1 MSTPFP
7 DGPSKAPSIY
17 YLYSKVGLLHTHSP
31 YLLFLVDRL
40 DLVVPH
46 LPALGLDLHLPTF
59 MQSVMYPPNRSSR
72 PHPCLLNALYLHAC
86 SIAPP
91 QQQLRQHE
99 NRFLQRTRDAIQH
112 SLNRSDR
119 LLDGLRAQCLL
130 ANWYYA
136 RGRVLEGYATTSA
149 AARFAVGCELNKIVS
164 PVLRRGHE
172 NTNLVSSGIA
182 ASASGLGIGL
192 PSLVAGTSNTAG
204 GAASRNT
211 TGVSIS
217 PALATS
223 RHITLGFGTG
233 LLPSSSFTGPSLAF
247 PQSHTPVRGNIIL
260 DSPRTTHELGE
271 RILVFWRIFNLDRFW
286 SVVSGLQPALSE
298 DEIMTVWPRG
308 MEDYHTVREPRK
320 PRHCF

>member
-1 MSTPFP
+1 M
-7 DGPSKAPSIY
+7 
-17 YLYSKVGLLHTHSP
+17 
-31 YLLFLVDRL
+31 
-40 DLVVPH
+40 PH

-59 MQSVMYPPNRSSR
+59 MPSLMYPLNHPSR
-72 PHPCLLNALYLHAC
+72 PHLCLLNALYLHAC

-99 NRFLQRTRDAIQH
+99 SRFLQRTRDAIQH

-130 ANWYYA
+130 AIWYYA
-136 RGRVLEGYATTSA
+136 HGRVLEGYATTSA

-164 PVLRRGHE
+164 PVLRRGPE

-182 ASASGLGIGL
+182 ASASGLGVGL
-192 PSLVAGTSNTAG
+192 PSLVAGASSTA

-211 TGVSIS
+211 TGVSIPPS
-217 PALATS
+217 LATL

-233 LLPSSSFTGPSLAF
+233 LLPSSSFASVAFAQSPTPS
-247 PQSHTPVRGNIIL
+247 RGNFIL
-260 DSPRTTHELGE
+260 DTPRTTRELGE

-286 SVVSGLQPALSE
+286 SIVSGLQPALSE
-298 DEIMTVWPRG
+298 DEIMTVWPRS
-308 MEDYHTVREPRK
+308 MEDYHNVCNSQCCACLRTERLTFHFVEQ
-320 PRHCF
+320 CF

>member
-1 MSTPFP
+1 M
-7 DGPSKAPSIY
+7 
-17 YLYSKVGLLHTHSP
+17 
-31 YLLFLVDRL
+31 
-40 DLVVPH
+40 PH

-59 MQSVMYPPNRSSR
+59 MQSVMYPPNHSSR

-130 ANWYYA
+130 AIWYYA
-136 RGRVLEGYATTSA
+136 RGRVLEGYAVTSA

-164 PVLRRGHE
+164 PVLRRGPE
-172 NTNLVSSGIA
+172 NTNLISSGIA
-182 ASASGLGIGL
+182 ASATGLGVGL
-192 PSLVAGTSNTAG
+192 PSLVAGSSNTA
-204 GAASRNT
+204 GAASRNS

-233 LLPSSSFTGPSLAF
+233 LLPSSSFTGPPLAF
-247 PQSHTPVRGNIIL
+247 TQSPTPGRGGFIL
-260 DSPRTTHELGE
+260 DSPRSTHELGE

-298 DEIMTVWPRG
+298 DEIMTVWPRTMG
-308 MEDYHTVREPRK
+308 DYHSVRTPRK
-320 PRHCF
+320 RRRCACVEKTLTEFLL